1 ASPAPPQG
9 RALQNQQHSSP
20 FQSFLLTIIAS
31 ATIEGTRL
39 RGRAIPDS
47 VSGLKVKPRAATQ
60 DQVSTWINLHQTGRV
75 IQARLEERL
84 NKETNLSWAE
94 FELLMRLQISAAHPP
109 QMSEIAAQL
118 VGSPSGTTRIADRL
132 VRDGLI
138 VRETPRENRRI
149 VRVQLTER
157 GRQVLAEAD
166 ETFRT
171 TLQDAFGE
179 IGRASCRERV
189 SSPEVR

>member
-1 ASPAPPQG
+1 M
-9 RALQNQQHSSP
+9 
-20 FQSFLLTIIAS
+20 
-31 ATIEGTRL
+31 

-171 TLQDAFGE
+171 TLQDAFGDHLTE
-179 IGRASCRERV
+179 TEVTELRALLRKLLESNGAWQDARCA
-189 SSPEVR
+189 PL